1 MQKTER
7 RTGGAHRKQDSAA
20 KKRVTVIAVAATAV
34 TSAGTAGAAAGSSQ
48 SSNKDIV
55 LAADS
60 QVLAQGAQGPSAA
73 SASETPQ
80 ILEVPQAKQMTDLS
94 SQLDSAIRFAQE
106 RNDADLAQR
115 LSSSDVS
122 AAIAKGDPNA
132 ANLAAVIG
140 GFAKPAEG
148 SFTSGFGFRWGTAHK
163 GVDIANAIGTPIVA
177 VMDGTV
183 IDSGPASGF
192 GNWIRIQHDD
202 GTVTVYGHM
211 STLNVSVGQ
220 QVKAGQQIAGMG
232 SEGFSTGSHLHF
244 EVHPDGGEAIDPQP
258 WLAARGIVL

>member
-1 MQKTER
+1 MQKIER

-20 KKRVTVIAVAATAV
+20 KRRVTVVAVAATAV
-34 TSAGTAGAAAGSSQ
+34 TSAGTAGAAVGSSQ
-48 SSNKDIV
+48 NSDKDIV

-60 QVLAQGAQGPSAA
+60 QTLAQAGNGANEAA
-73 SASETPQ
+73 AEAPQ
-80 ILEVPQAKQMTDLS
+80 ILEVPQGREVSDLAN
-94 SQLDSAIRFAQE
+94 QLDSALRLAEE
-106 RNDADLAQR
+106 RNAADMANR
-115 LSSSDVS
+115 VTASDVS
-122 AAIAKGDPNA
+122 AAIQNGDPNA
-132 ANLAAVIG
+132 ANLAAAVG

-148 SFTSGFGFRWGTAHK
+148 SFTSGFGPRWGTFHK
-163 GVDIANAIGTPIVA
+163 GVDIANAVGTPIVA

-192 GNWIRIQHDD
+192 GNWIRLQHDD

-220 QVKAGQQIAGMG
+220 RVVAGQQIAGMG

-244 EVHPDGGEAIDPQP
+244 EVHPNGGEAIDPQP
-258 WLAARGIVL
+258 WLAARGIML